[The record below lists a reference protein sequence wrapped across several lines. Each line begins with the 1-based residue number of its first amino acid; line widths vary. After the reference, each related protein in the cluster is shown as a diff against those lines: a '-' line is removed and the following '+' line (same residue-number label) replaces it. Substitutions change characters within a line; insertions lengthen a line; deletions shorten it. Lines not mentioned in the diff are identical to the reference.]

1 MGRREILVAREH
13 DRFALRSAYRAG
25 AVRRV
30 RRGAY
35 VRAADDGGTGGRTGG
50 GTDGAAARHRDRI
63 LAVHRQLRA
72 DHAFSHD
79 SAALL
84 WGLALWDEPDRVHV
98 IQEYRSGT
106 TAARDIAR
114 HHDRVAGVVELDGI
128 PATDL
133 TRTVVDCLTTM
144 APLAGLVLAD
154 SALRR
159 NVPVAA
165 ALDMLGQRR
174 RPNGRARARMLLG
187 LADVGAESPWESWLR
202 YSALRLG
209 LPRPQTQALVATRLG
224 PFRVDVGWPEHG
236 VLAEFDGRVKYTPG
250 ALGARSDPQSSLFD
264 EKRREDAITEAT
276 GIRLLRFTARDAAR
290 PAEVAERLLRRFP
303 ADVRRA
309 ARVDPRLPVPAP
321 GRA

>member
-13 DRFALRSAYRAG
+13 DRSALRTEHRAG
-25 AVRRV
+25 TLRRV

-35 VRAADDGGTGGRTGG
+35 VHADVDGRR
-50 GTDGAAARHRDRI
+50 DGVEVVRDRI

-72 DHAFSHD
+72 PHVFSHD

-84 WGLALWDEPDRVHV
+84 WGLALWREPDRVHV
-98 IQEYRSGT
+98 TQEYNAGPA
-106 TAARDIAR
+106 AARDIAR
-114 HHDRVAGVVELDGI
+114 HRGRVEHVVELDGV

-133 TRTVVDCLTTM
+133 ARTVVDCLTTLP
-144 APLAGLVLAD
+144 PLAGLVLAD

-159 NVPVAA
+159 NLLPTAV
-165 ALDMLGQRR
+165 LELLERR
-174 RPNGRARARMLLG
+174 RKPNGRARARMLLG
-187 LADVGAESPWESWLR
+187 LADRGAESPWESWLR

-209 LPRPQTQALVATRLG
+209 LPRPRTQVLVPTRLG

-236 VLAEFDGRVKYTPG
+236 VLAEFDGRVKYTAG
-250 ALGARSDPQSSLFD
+250 VLGRRYDAESALFD

-276 GIRLLRFTARDAAR
+276 GLRLLRFTARDAAR

-303 ADVRRA
+303 PEVRHA
-309 ARVDPRLPVPAP
+309 ARVDPRLPVPDV
-321 GRA
+321 GRG

>member
-1 MGRREILVAREH
+1 MGRRDILVAREH
-13 DRFALRSAYRAG
+13 DRFALRTAHRAG
-25 AVRRV
+25 DVRRV

-35 VRAADDGGTGGRTGG
+35 VSTADDGRPGTASAG
-50 GTDGAAARHRDRI
+50 HRDRV

-72 DHAFSHD
+72 EHVFSHD
-79 SAALL
+79 SAAFL
-84 WGLALWDEPDRVHV
+84 WGLALWHEPDRVHV
-98 IQEYRSGT
+98 IQEYRAGT

-114 HHDRVAGVVELDGI
+114 HRDRIGHVVELDGI

-144 APLAGLVLAD
+144 PPLAGLVLAD

-159 NVPVAA
+159 NVAA
-165 ALDMLGQRR
+165 AAVLEALETRR
-174 RPNGRARARMLLG
+174 RPNGGARARLLLS
-187 LADVGAESPWESWLR
+187 LADGGAESPWESWLR

-209 LPRPQTQALVATRLG
+209 LPRPRTQVLVRTRLG

-236 VLAEFDGRVKYTPG
+236 VLAEFDGRIKYTAG
-250 ALGARSDPQSSLFD
+250 AIGPRHDADSALFD
-264 EKRREDAITEAT
+264 EKRREDAIAEAT

-290 PAEVAERLLRRFP
+290 PAETAERPLRRFP

-309 ARVDPRLPVPAP
+309 ARVDPRLPAP
-321 GRA
+321 DPHPR